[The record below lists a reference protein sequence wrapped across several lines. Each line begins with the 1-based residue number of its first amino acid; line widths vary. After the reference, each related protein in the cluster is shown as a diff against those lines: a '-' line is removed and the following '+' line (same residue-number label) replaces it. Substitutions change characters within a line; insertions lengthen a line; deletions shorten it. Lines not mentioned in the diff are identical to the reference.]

1 MLPLRIIGF
10 NFVCILPLVTT
21 FPPLIEKRLS
31 FSLLTFVVNGERVEF
46 IFHCSNGWKGGS
58 MAFRLK
64 FMRFNAEP
72 SNENVFNH
80 SDRLRFIPS

>member
-1 MLPLRIIGF
+1 
-10 NFVCILPLVTT
+10 
-21 FPPLIEKRLS
+21 
-31 FSLLTFVVNGERVEF
+31 
-46 IFHCSNGWKGGS
+46 